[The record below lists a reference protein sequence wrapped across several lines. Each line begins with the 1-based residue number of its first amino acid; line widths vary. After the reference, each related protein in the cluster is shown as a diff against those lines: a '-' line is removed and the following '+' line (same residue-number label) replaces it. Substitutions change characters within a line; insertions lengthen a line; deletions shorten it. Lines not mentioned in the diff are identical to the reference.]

1 MRHSLEVGASFGLTS
16 GVITTLGLIVGLYA
30 GTQSKLAVV
39 GGVVTIAIADALS
52 DALGIHISEESENKH
67 TPKEIWVATLA
78 TFVTKFFISSTF
90 LAPILLMEL
99 QSAVIFSV
107 IWGIATLTAL
117 SYWLAVMQRVNPWMV
132 IGEHLAV
139 AAAVVIVAHYL
150 GVFVARTFG

>member
-39 GGVVTIAIADALS
+39 GGVVTIAVADALS
-52 DALGIHISEESENKH
+52 DALGIHISEESENTH

-78 TFVTKFFISSTF
+78 TFVTKFVIALTF
-90 LAPILLMEL
+90 LGPILLMDLE
-99 QSAVIFSV
+99 SAVITSV
-107 IWGIATLTAL
+107 VWGAVALAAL
-117 SYWLAVMQRVNPWMV
+117 SYWVAVAQQVRPWMV

-139 AAAVVIVAHYL
+139 AAAVVIVSHYL
-150 GVFVARTFG
+150 GAFVARVFG